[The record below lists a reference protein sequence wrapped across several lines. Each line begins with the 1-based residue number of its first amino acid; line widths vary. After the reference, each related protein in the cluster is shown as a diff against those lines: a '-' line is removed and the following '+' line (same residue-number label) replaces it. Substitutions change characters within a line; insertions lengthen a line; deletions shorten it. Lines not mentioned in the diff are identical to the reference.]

1 MNRARLKWKLRS
13 RAIFLHKIAHIV
25 AQCTTGQNQIAQ
37 LTPLNPDYDET
48 YIYEHDHCHQPSHP
62 LPSHTNLL
70 SPSSFPPIFIANH
83 NP

>member
-13 RAIFLHKIAHIV
+13 RAIFLHKIAHTV

-48 YIYEHDHCHQPSHP
+48 YIYEHDHFH
-62 LPSHTNLL
+62 
-70 SPSSFPPIFIANH
+70 
-83 NP
+83 